1 MQIRILRVLL
11 QILQLGQDTL
21 VCSVINDWR
30 SQNGARAS
38 VTQTTAPL
46 IPLFCSYH
54 ILISS
59 TIYYWTDARKYEI
72 YLLKRHQVIVAFYA
86 IHLAKQC
93 QWTEYTLCS
102 SDIQLY
108 SHRIY
113 PISDTSTLTKIYH
126 RTHTLLKWNI
136 SSHLK
141 GLTVV
146 ILEKKIGHTFTDTF
160 EANNWQILQ
169 GVNILLTRLVT
180 SLTNHPSPESSTWHQ
195 HLALP
200 WQK

>member
-1 MQIRILRVLL
+1 MQIRIWRVLL

-86 IHLAKQC
+86 IHLAKQS

-102 SDIQLY
+102 SDIQQY
-108 SHRIY
+108 SHCIY

>member
-21 VCSVINDWR
+21 VCSVINDWG

-102 SDIQLY
+102 SDIQLVFP
-108 SHRIY
+108 SHLPDIR
-113 PISDTSTLTKIYH
+113 H
-126 RTHTLLKWNI
+126 FNVNENI
-136 SSHLK
+136 SSYSHIAEMKHILASERSNSGHFRKKKLATHSQIHLK
-141 GLTVV
+141 RTTGKYYKAS
-146 ILEKKIGHTFTDTF
+146 IYSWRD
-160 EANNWQILQ
+160 
-169 GVNILLTRLVT
+169 
-180 SLTNHPSPESSTWHQ
+180 
-195 HLALP
+195 
-200 WQK
+200 

>member
-1 MQIRILRVLL
+1 MQIRIWRVLL

-102 SDIQLY
+102 SDIQLLFP
-108 SHRIY
+108 SHLPDIR
-113 PISDTSTLTKIYH
+113 H
-126 RTHTLLKWNI
+126 FNVNENI
-136 SSHLK
+136 SSYSHIAEMK
-141 GLTVV
+141 H
-146 ILEKKIGHTFTDTF
+146 ILASERSNSGHFRKKNWPHIHRYIWSEQLANTTRRQHTPD
-160 EANNWQILQ
+160 E
-169 GVNILLTRLVT
+169 T
-180 SLTNHPSPESSTWHQ
+180 SNQSHQSP
-195 HLALP
+195 LP
-200 WQK
+200 WK

>member
-1 MQIRILRVLL
+1 MKIRIWRVLL

-46 IPLFCSYH
+46 VPLFCSYH

-146 ILEKKIGHTFTDTF
+146 ILEKKNWPHIHRYIWSEQLANTTRRQHTPD
-160 EANNWQILQ
+160 E
-169 GVNILLTRLVT
+169 T
-180 SLTNHPSPESSTWHQ
+180 SNQSHQSP
-195 HLALP
+195 LP
-200 WQK
+200 WK